1 VLQPFTKEGA
11 MSEVERNKA
20 IIRELT
26 EVIWNR
32 AELDRVG
39 EFYSEDFTSDY
50 APYAPPRKG
59 LAGIRAMVEGAHKT
73 NIDYREE
80 ILDMLGEGDRVMVR
94 LMLTGT
100 VRSHWGP
107 IPAAG
112 KYLAMQEVVVITFR
126 DGKIVHQKGLVD
138 NLHALRQLGVVPT
151 PKME

>member
-1 VLQPFTKEGA
+1 

-20 IIRELT
+20 VIRELT
-26 EVIWNR
+26 DVIWNR
-32 AELDRVG
+32 AELDKLDRY
-39 EFYSEDFTSDY
+39 YSEDYVSDY
-50 APYAPPRKG
+50 APYAPPRRG

-73 NIDYREE
+73 FTDYREE

-94 LMLTGT
+94 LMLSGT

-107 IPAAG
+107 VPAAG
-112 KYLAMQEVVVITFR
+112 KHLAHQEVVVITFR

>member
-1 VLQPFTKEGA
+1 

-32 AELDRVG
+32 ADLDRAG
-39 EFYSEDFTSDY
+39 DYYSEEFASDY

-59 LAGIRAMVEGAHKT
+59 LAGIRAMVEGAHRIYT
-73 NIDYREE
+73 DYREE

-100 VRSHWGP
+100 VRSHWGGV
-107 IPAAG
+107 PAAG
-112 KYLAMQEVVVITFR
+112 KHVAHQEVVVITLR

-138 NLHALRQLGVVPT
+138 NLHALRQLGIVPT